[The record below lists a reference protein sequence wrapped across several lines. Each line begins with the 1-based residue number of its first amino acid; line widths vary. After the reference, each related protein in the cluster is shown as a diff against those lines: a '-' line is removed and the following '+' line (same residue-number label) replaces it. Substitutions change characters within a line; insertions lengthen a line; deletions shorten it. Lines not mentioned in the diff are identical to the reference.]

1 MAGNVPQ
8 KRQIQ
13 RHIITMGGHQ
23 MEALNEKKMQSLQM
37 ELLLEMIW
45 EVLNSEPEKRQ
56 EVTA

>member
-1 MAGNVPQ
+1 
-8 KRQIQ
+8 
-13 RHIITMGGHQ
+13 
-23 MEALNEKKMQSLQM
+23 METTNEKKTQPLHM

>member
-1 MAGNVPQ
+1 MEVP
-8 KRQIQ
+8 
-13 RHIITMGGHQ
+13 
-23 MEALNEKKMQSLQM
+23 NEKKTQPLQM

>member
-1 MAGNVPQ
+1 
-8 KRQIQ
+8 
-13 RHIITMGGHQ
+13 
-23 MEALNEKKMQSLQM
+23 METTNEKKMQPLQM